1 MTLSWPLR
9 GTWRA
14 VIEALEWPLI
24 DTAVS
29 RPHATVERSTRA
41 RCTAVPRLSWPSWS
55 STRSS
60 HAPEIVRNHRSFM
73 AVRRPRS
80 WPFAGPFVV
89 PGGPWSRP
97 YSIPAT
103 YRREHS
109 AGRGRGPPI
118 ACCSTSADGKPW
130 LSNWASCARDLG
142 YDYTTVASPS
152 GGWWLL
158 GVGPRHY
165 PTADRLAHD
174 RPVLLLRQFVAQRA
188 ADQLN
193 GIEAKVPRDFVE
205 RIESQI
211 PLAPLDARNVPRGES
226 DAMGER
232 LLGEAPVPSLTP
244 EIRA

>member
-1 MTLSWPLR
+1 MQPCNDSLRTTARHSGALRPVPLHSGATVVVALVEQHAIESRPGDSTQSSFFHGRSRTQIMTLSWPLR

-14 VIEALEWPLI
+14 VIEDLL
-24 DTAVS
+24 DTCDVPQGA
-29 RPHATVERSTRA
+29 RGGPRA
-41 RCTAVPRLSWPSWS
+41 RA
-55 STRSS
+55 
-60 HAPEIVRNHRSFM
+60 
-73 AVRRPRS
+73 
-80 WPFAGPFVV
+80 
-89 PGGPWSRP
+89 
-97 YSIPAT
+97 
-103 YRREHS
+103 
-109 AGRGRGPPI
+109 PI

-130 LSNWASCARDLG
+130 LSNWASWARDLG
-142 YDYTTVASPS
+142 YDYTTVAIPS

-174 RPVLLLRQFVAQRA
+174 RPVLLLRQLVAQRA

-211 PLAPLDARNVPRGES
+211 PLAPLDARDVPRGES

-244 EIRA
+244 EIRT